1 MEVLM
6 KKEIRNIVITAIVA
20 LFVGYMIAFVTQT
33 GRYPMTDPVVCED
46 KAKDKAC
53 CSKKHAATE
62 EAATPAAEAAH

>member
-1 MEVLM
+1 M

-20 LFVGYMIAFVTQT
+20 LFVGYMIGFVTQT

-53 CSKKHAATE
+53 CSKKHAAKE
-62 EAATPAAEAAH
+62 DAAKPAAEAAH